1 MYMKSLML
9 GLLVVLLCA
18 GCGQR
23 QAATS
28 NSIVVIVPYRY
39 ANTWVFDDERRG
51 LVREAFVA
59 GTPELID
66 KLVTNIPNAD
76 KGFRLFFSATPFP
89 GATHTLSW
97 RRGDANGNWYY
108 SEEFKAECWLCLGL
122 FKFYQSAP
130 KELHVKA
137 ESKQE

>member
-1 MYMKSLML
+1 MKRMMSA
-9 GLLVVLLCA
+9 LLLVLLCA

-23 QAATS
+23 QSATS
-28 NSIVVIVPYRY
+28 NSIVLIVPYRY

-66 KLVTNIPNAD
+66 KMVADIPDAD
-76 KGFRLFFSATPFP
+76 KGFRLYFSATHFP
-89 GATHTLSW
+89 GATHKLSW
-97 RRGDANGNWYY
+97 RRGDNTGNWYY
-108 SEEFKAECWLCLGL
+108 SDEFKAECWLCPGL
-122 FKFYQSAP
+122 FKYYRSAP

-137 ESKQE
+137 ERK